1 MPIPFTCPHCGSQT
15 EVSDE
20 YAGQSGPCAQC
31 GKPITVPSPIG
42 PAQYAPPPRKSSNA
56 PMVVIVLVAVL
67 VALLLPFVQTE
78 SSNKLARRAAC
89 INNMK
94 QIGLAMHN
102 YAAAKGSFPPAY
114 TTDEDGNPMHSW
126 RVLILPYLEEGA
138 LYDMIDLEQ
147 PWDSPNNLA
156 LANMMPAV
164 YRCPSSTG
172 PKGSPETS
180 YAMIVGPGTISDGPT
195 ATKLS
200 DIQDGTPN
208 TIMVVEA
215 AGAGIHWMEPRD
227 LDAQSISYVVNDG
240 TGEGLQSG
248 HSGVVNAVFC
258 DGSARSLSDSMDP
271 EGIRAAST
279 INAGDDAST
288 IDPN

>member
-1 MPIPFTCPHCGSQT
+1 
-15 EVSDE
+15 
-20 YAGQSGPCAQC
+20 
-31 GKPITVPSPIG
+31 
-42 PAQYAPPPRKSSNA
+42 
-56 PMVVIVLVAVL
+56 
-67 VALLLPFVQTE
+67 
-78 SSNKLARRAAC
+78 
-89 INNMK
+89 
-94 QIGLAMHN
+94 
-102 YAAAKGSFPPAY
+102 
-114 TTDEDGNPMHSW
+114 
-126 RVLILPYLEEGA
+126 
-138 LYDMIDLEQ
+138 
-147 PWDSPNNLA
+147 
-156 LANMMPAV
+156 
-164 YRCPSSTG
+164 
-172 PKGSPETS
+172 
-180 YAMIVGPGTISDGPT
+180 MIVGPGTISDGPT